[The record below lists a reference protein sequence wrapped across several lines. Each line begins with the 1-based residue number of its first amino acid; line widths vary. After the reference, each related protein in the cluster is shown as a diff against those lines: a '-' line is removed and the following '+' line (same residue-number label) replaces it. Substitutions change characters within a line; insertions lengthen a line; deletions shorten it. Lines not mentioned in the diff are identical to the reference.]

1 MNVYEKLDALV
12 KKAEELDEIGDEL
25 AKVDGN
31 KNPLQERCLSK
42 NALQAADE
50 LEELGELL
58 TDDDI
63 AMIYESLNEEEL
75 AELQRVIDENPL
87 D

>member
-1 MNVYEKLDALV
+1 MNVYEKLDAIV

-25 AKVDGN
+25 AKVDGS
-31 KNPLQERCLSK
+31 KNPIQERCLSQS
-42 NALQAADE
+42 ALQTAEE
-50 LEELGELL
+50 LEDLSELL

-63 AMIYESLNEEEL
+63 AMIYASLSDEDL
-75 AELQRVIDENPL
+75 AELQRVIDENPI

>member
-25 AKVDGN
+25 AKVNGN

-42 NALQAADE
+42 SALQTADE

-63 AMIYESLNEEEL
+63 AMIYESLSDEDLE
-75 AELQRVIDENPL
+75 ELQRVIDENPL